1 MTWQPFYVGTGA
13 APADPESPVAL
24 PPAPPWREFPRRSLH
39 EQFVPPPG
47 LVEAVNAA
55 LALRRPLLVT
65 GPAGSG
71 KSTVIE
77 QVAAELALGTVLRW
91 HITSRSSLT
100 EALYR
105 YDALGRIHAQR
116 LKGRDA
122 GDDIAAQRLKGR
134 EGGDDLAA
142 QRLKGRDAGDDIAVQ
157 RLKARDGG
165 DDIAPFLRMGPLGT
179 ALLPTARPRAL
190 LIDEI
195 DKSDLDLPS
204 DLLDVLERGEFEIP
218 ELARYGADVVHVR
231 EWQGDAHHEVRR
243 GRVQCTEFPFIVMTS
258 NGERDFPAAFLRR
271 CVRFTMPLPTP
282 ETLLRI
288 VEAHM
293 GPETARTPEA
303 DRLLSVFLER
313 LTAGESLAVDQ
324 LLNAVHLLAGAGAP
338 DENRRQAIEDLI
350 LRELSHA

>member
-1 MTWQPFYVGTGA
+1 MTWQPYYTGTGTP
-13 APADPESPVAL
+13 PATPEDRVEL

-39 EQFVPPPG
+39 ERFVPPPG

-65 GPAGSG
+65 GQAGSG

-77 QVAAELALGTVLRW
+77 QVAAELDLGTPLRW
-91 HITSRSSLT
+91 HITSRSGLA

-116 LKGRDA
+116 L
-122 GDDIAAQRLKGR
+122 
-134 EGGDDLAA
+134 EGS
-142 QRLKGRDAGDDIAVQ
+142 
-157 RLKARDGG
+157 GG
-165 DDIAPFLRMGPLGT
+165 SDDIAPFLRFGPLGT
-179 ALLPTARPRAL
+179 ALLPADRPRAL

-218 ELARYGADVVHVR
+218 ELARYGADDVAVR
-231 EWQGDAHHEVRR
+231 EWGGDGTHEVTR
-243 GRVQCTEFPFIVMTS
+243 GRVQCTAFPFIVMTS

-282 ETLLRI
+282 ETLLR
-288 VEAHM
+288 VVRAHM
-293 GPETARTPEA
+293 GAEAAGTDETR
-303 DRLLSVFLER
+303 RLIGTFLER

-324 LLNAVHLLAGAGAP
+324 LLNAVHLLSGEDAP
-338 DENRRQAIEDLI
+338 TEERRAAVEDLI
-350 LRELSHA
+350 LRELSRV

>member
-1 MTWQPFYVGTGA
+1 MTWQPFYAGHGTP
-13 APADPESPVAL
+13 PARAEDRVAL

-39 EQFVPPPG
+39 RQFVPPAG

-77 QVAAELALGTVLRW
+77 QVAAELDLGTVLRW
-91 HITSRSSLT
+91 HITSRSALT
-100 EALYR
+100 DALYR

-116 LKGRDA
+116 LQAPDGA
-122 GDDIAAQRLKGR
+122 TS
-134 EGGDDLAA
+134 
-142 QRLKGRDAGDDIAVQ
+142 
-157 RLKARDGG
+157 GG

-179 ALLPTARPRAL
+179 ALLPAERPRAL

-218 ELARYGADVVHVR
+218 ELARYGTDVVAVR
-231 EWQGDAHHEVRR
+231 EWQGDTHHEVRR

-271 CVRFTMPLPTP
+271 CVRYTMPLPTP

-293 GPETARTPEA
+293 GTEQAGTAEA
-303 DRLLSVFLER
+303 GRLVSAFLER
-313 LTAGESLAVDQ
+313 LGAGESLAVDQ
-324 LLNAVHLLAGAGAP
+324 LLNAVHLLAGTAAP
-338 DENRRQAIEDLI
+338 DEARRQAVEDLI

>member
-1 MTWQPFYVGTGA
+1 MTWQPFYVGDGA
-13 APADPESPVAL
+13 APADPDRPVAL
-24 PPAPPWREFPRRSLH
+24 PKAPPWREFPRRSLH

-91 HITSRSSLT
+91 HITSRSGLT

-116 LKGRDA
+116 LKGR
-122 GDDIAAQRLKGR
+122 
-134 EGGDDLAA
+134 GGD
-142 QRLKGRDAGDDIAVQ
+142 
-157 RLKARDGG
+157 

-179 ALLPTARPRAL
+179 ALLPTDRPRAL

-218 ELARYGADVVHVR
+218 ELARYETDVVAVR
-231 EWQGDAHHEVRR
+231 EWQGDAHHDVER

-293 GPETARTPEA
+293 GARTARTPEA
-303 DRLLSVFLER
+303 DRLLTVFLER

-324 LLNAVHLLAGAGAP
+324 LLNAVHLLAGDGAP

>member
-1 MTWQPFYVGTGA
+1 MTWQPFYVGDGA
-13 APADPESPVAL
+13 APADPERPVAL

-39 EQFVPPPG
+39 ERFVPPPG

-91 HITSRSSLT
+91 HITSRSGLT

-116 LKGRDA
+116 L
-122 GDDIAAQRLKGR
+122 Q
-134 EGGDDLAA
+134 GGDGG
-142 QRLKGRDAGDDIAVQ
+142 QGGD
-157 RLKARDGG
+157 RGENG

-179 ALLPTARPRAL
+179 ALLPADRPRAL

-218 ELARYGADVVHVR
+218 ELARYGTELVAVR
-231 EWQGDAHHEVRR
+231 EWQGDARHEVRR

-282 ETLLRI
+282 DTLLRI
-288 VEAHM
+288 VEAHL
-293 GPETARTPEA
+293 GADTARTPEA
-303 DRLLSVFLER
+303 GRLLTVFLER

-338 DENRRQAIEDLI
+338 DEHRRQAVEELI
-350 LRELSHA
+350 LRELSRA

>member
-1 MTWQPFYVGTGA
+1 MTWQPFYAGTGT
-13 APADPESPVAL
+13 APRERVELA
-24 PPAPPWREFPRRSLH
+24 PPPPWRVFPRRSLH

-55 LALRRPLLVT
+55 LLLRRPLLLT

-77 QVAAELALGTVLRW
+77 QVAAELTLGPVLRW
-91 HITSRSSLT
+91 HITSRSGLAD
-100 EALYR
+100 ALYR

-116 LKGRDA
+116 L
-122 GDDIAAQRLKGR
+122 
-134 EGGDDLAA
+134 EGP
-142 QRLKGRDAGDDIAVQ
+142 
-157 RLKARDGG
+157 DGG

-179 ALLPTARPRAL
+179 ALLPSERPRAL

-218 ELARYGADVVHVR
+218 ELARYGRDVVAVR
-231 EWQGDAHHEVRR
+231 EWGGDAHHEVTR
-243 GRVQCTEFPFIVMTS
+243 GRVRCTEFPFIVMTS

-271 CVRFTMPLPTP
+271 CIRFTMPTPTP
-282 ETLLRI
+282 ETLLR
-288 VEAHM
+288 VVAAHL
-293 GPETARTPEA
+293 GA
-303 DRLLSVFLER
+303 DAAESAAAGELVGAFVER

-324 LLNAVHLLAGAGAP
+324 LLNAVHLLTGEGAP
-338 DENRRQAIEDLI
+338 DGERRQAVVDLL
-350 LRELSHA
+350 LRELSRV

>member
-1 MTWQPFYVGTGA
+1 MTWQPFYAGHGTP
-13 APADPESPVAL
+13 PASAEDRVAL

-39 EQFVPPPG
+39 RQFVPPAG

-77 QVAAELALGTVLRW
+77 QVAAELDLGTVLRW
-91 HITSRSSLT
+91 HITSRSGLAD
-100 EALYR
+100 ALYR

-116 LKGRDA
+116 LQSPDG
-122 GDDIAAQRLKGR
+122 AAP
-134 EGGDDLAA
+134 
-142 QRLKGRDAGDDIAVQ
+142 
-157 RLKARDGG
+157 GG

-179 ALLPTARPRAL
+179 ALLPAERPRAL

-218 ELARYGADVVHVR
+218 ELARYGTDVVAVR

-271 CVRFTMPLPTP
+271 CIRYTMPLPTP

-293 GPETARTPEA
+293 GGERAGTDEA
-303 DRLLSVFLER
+303 GRLVAAFLER
-313 LTAGESLAVDQ
+313 LGAGESLAVDQ
-324 LLNAVHLLAGAGAP
+324 LLNAVHLLAGTDAP
-338 DENRRQAIEDLI
+338 DEARRQAVEDLI